1 MVLVS
6 PSIKMTTCSA
16 LVTPPLL
23 FSKNIKA
30 FNKSLHRTLR
40 AGEFIVRLKRK
51 AKNCFSRTERRCS
64 SVQRAC
70 YRRHTGEKIKEI
82 NNNEREWHRGA
93 EQGARTV
100 VMVCM

>member
-40 AGEFIVRLKRK
+40 AGEFTVAAAL
-51 AKNCFSRTERRCS
+51 
-64 SVQRAC
+64 RA
-70 YRRHTGEKIKEI
+70 TATPELS
-82 NNNEREWHRGA
+82 
-93 EQGARTV
+93 
-100 VMVCM
+100 